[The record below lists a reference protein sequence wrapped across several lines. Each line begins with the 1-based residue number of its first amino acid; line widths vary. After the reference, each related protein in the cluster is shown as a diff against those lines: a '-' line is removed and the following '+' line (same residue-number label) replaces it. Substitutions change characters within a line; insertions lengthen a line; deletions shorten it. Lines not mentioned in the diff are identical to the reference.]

1 MKKKNFQ
8 KTLFIVGILAFI
20 SGYSN
25 DNDYDE
31 CEDYKSTF
39 QGHAAPKDQMQ
50 KKYNHPARID
60 VKGSWDYYI
69 SGSYIYWQPR
79 EDGLELAREANIQ
92 NPIDPEIDPLQK
104 KIVDLEKEIEH
115 WKETVRIMSG
125 K

>member
-1 MKKKNFQ
+1 MKKKIFQ

-79 EDGLELAREANIQ
+79 EDGLELAREAYL
-92 NPIDPEIDPLQK
+92 PLFISERNANVIK
-104 KIVDLEKEIEH
+104 KPRCPLL
-115 WKETVRIMSG
+115 TVAFGVI
-125 K
+125 